1 MQYGEIIGN
10 IDLALVA
17 LYAFWIFFA
26 LLIIYLQR
34 ENMREGYPLVSE
46 VTGRP
51 INVGP
56 FPLPRDRKKF
66 LLPHGKGEVDIG
78 RADTRDFAL
87 RSVDG
92 SIGSAFEPT
101 GNPLVDGVGPAA
113 WAERADHPDLDLHGR
128 PKIVPMRVA
137 TDFSVVG
144 HRKDPRGWP
153 VFSGDE
159 RIVGAIKD
167 LWVDRPEHCV
177 RFVEIDLGD
186 AGTRLAPMGLVKIVG
201 QRAEIDALY
210 AQHFAGVPQT
220 KSTDEITLLEE
231 EKISAYYCGGKL
243 YASADRQEP
252 LL

>member
-26 LLIIYLQR
+26 VLIIYLQR

-46 VTGRP
+46 ITGKP

-56 FPLPRDRKKF
+56 FPVPGNRKKF

-78 RADTRDFAL
+78 RADARDFAMA
-87 RSVDG
+87 RVDG
-92 SIGSAFEPT
+92 SVGSAFAPT
-101 GNPLVDGVGPAA
+101 GDPLVDGIGPAA
-113 WAERADHPDLDLHGR
+113 WAERADHPDIDLHGR

-137 TDFSVVG
+137 TDFAVVG
-144 HRKDPRGWP
+144 RLKDPRGWP
-153 VFSGDE
+153 VISGDE
-159 RIVGAIKD
+159 RIVGTIRD

-177 RFVEIDLGD
+177 RYVEIDLEGV
-186 AGTRLAPMGLVKIVG
+186 GPRLAPMGLVKLG
-201 QRAEIDALY
+201 ARRAVIHALY

-220 KSTDEITLLEE
+220 KSADEITTLEE

-243 YASADRQEP
+243 YASPDRQEP